1 MDARKLIASL
11 CYFSIFFAGFL
22 VPVIVYFVTNDG
34 RVREHAKKALL
45 SHLLPFLSL
54 IFFLIIWMATISV
67 TSTIFLG
74 VISLILYFV
83 VMIWNVIKGIQV
95 LLER

>member
-1 MDARKLIASL
+1 MDTRKLIASL

-34 RVREHAKKALL
+34 WVREHAKKALL

-54 IFFLIIWMATISV
+54 IFFLIIWIATISV
-67 TSTIFLG
+67 SSTIFLG
-74 VISLILYFV
+74 VLSLILYFV

>member
-1 MDARKLIASL
+1 MDTRKLIASL

-22 VPVIVYFVTNDG
+22 VPVVVYFVTNDSW
-34 RVREHAKKALL
+34 VREHAKKALL

-54 IFFLIIWMATISV
+54 IFFLIIWIATISV
-67 TSTIFLG
+67 SSTIFLG
-74 VISLILYFV
+74 VVSLILYFI